1 MNKRQAAVLT
11 VAVIVIAGAIS
22 FHLLKTND
30 DNSALNADPV
40 ATQLP
45 QDQISSYEEGD
56 ANLEV
61 LEINSANA
69 PMNVGDTREAGIK
82 SGSKF
87 GYIMSMTSTGDK
99 TTIVFDEAKMLSG
112 EEGERIS
119 RVENGCSKPNP
130 SSECGVDNGFM
141 PNGYWISNSSKSTIS
156 YTVSTDAVARIIDVS
171 DPNIG
176 VGIRKITVE
185 NLKNLIS
192 ETEMANSPFWV
203 SFKAGKIID
212 IEQQYLP

>member
-1 MNKRQAAVLT
+1 MNKHQAAVLA

-22 FHLLKTND
+22 FHLLKTTD
-30 DNSALNADPV
+30 DNSGLNADPV
-40 ATQLP
+40 AQLS
-45 QDQISSYEEGD
+45 QDQINVYEEGD

-61 LEINSANA
+61 LEINSVNA
-69 PMNVGDTREAGIK
+69 PMNVGDTRDAGIK

-112 EEGERIS
+112 EEGERVS

-130 SSECGVDNGFM
+130 PEECGVDNGFM
-141 PNGYWISNSSKSTIS
+141 PNGYWISNSSKSTVS
-156 YTVSTDAVARIIDVS
+156 YTVSTDAVARIIDTADS
-171 DPNIG
+171 SIG
-176 VGIRKITVE
+176 VGIRIITVE

-192 ETEMANSPFWV
+192 ETEMGNSPFWI
-203 SFKAGKIID
+203 SFKTGKVID